1 MEILGMILV
10 LGGAGLF
17 AFWSSECVANSKGQS
32 LFDKSKINYKDGD
45 NT

>member
-1 MEILGMILV
+1 MEILGMILL
-10 LGGAGLF
+10 LGGSALF

-32 LFDKSKINYKDGD
+32 LFDKSKIKYKDGD

>member
-17 AFWSSECVANSKGQS
+17 ALYSSECVANQKGQT
-32 LFDKSKINYKDGD
+32 LFNKSKVKYRDGD